1 MRKITFSLDK
11 SMRLN
16 NVIGFEAQVDNPKF
30 DMEMMLLKMQ
40 SYVKTRGTNQVGP
53 LVQHMRLNATEQGTI
68 RVQEEF
74 LFQCSDF
81 ISNPEPPF
89 YSKES
94 IAVRNAMYSRFVGPQ
109 EKLKF
114 AFDKIYLEAF
124 EDDIELN
131 GENYVVFVNNDDPD
145 HRMIDVFVPKR
156 EAE

>member
-1 MRKITFSLDK
+1 MKKITFSPDK

-53 LVQHMRLNATEQGTI
+53 LVQHMRLNTTEQGSI
-68 RVQEEF
+68 QVREEF

-81 ISNPEPPF
+81 ISDPEPPF
-89 YSKES
+89 YSLES
-94 IAVRNAMYSRFVGPQ
+94 VAVKNAMYSRFVGPQ

-131 GENYVVFVNNDDPD
+131 GENYVVFVNNEDPD

-156 EAE
+156 ENE

>member
-1 MRKITFSLDK
+1 MKKITFLPDK

-40 SYVKTRGTNQVGP
+40 SYVKTRGTNQIGP
-53 LVQHMRLNATEQGTI
+53 LVQHMRLNTTEQGEI

-81 ISNPEPPF
+81 ISDPEPPF

-94 IAVRNAMYSRFVGPQ
+94 ISVRNAMYSRFVGPQ
-109 EKLKF
+109 DKLKY

-131 GENYVVFVNNDDPD
+131 GENYVIFVNNDDSD